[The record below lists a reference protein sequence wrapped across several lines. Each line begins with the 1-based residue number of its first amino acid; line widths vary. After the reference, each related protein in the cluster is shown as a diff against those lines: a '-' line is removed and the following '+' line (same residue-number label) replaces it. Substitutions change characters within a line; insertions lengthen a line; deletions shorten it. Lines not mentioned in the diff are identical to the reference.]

1 MEKRYIIRILTWGLT
16 FFILAGLGIYGLI
29 LSSNNSPSPTE
40 NTNKLENIVNY
51 FNSNNY
57 KDSNIISSKQNNKI
71 IISYTSSTENKDY
84 EYQYSNNILTTSFD
98 TNDETGMGILK
109 IMLASVA
116 ENLGKSYT
124 DIITKFDTLDLT
136 TYSIG
141 EGIYFE
147 DNGSLVN
154 VQINTNVDL
163 VIKEAEYFTQSDL
176 NINEITEGSFNTTK
190 DSLKLNINGTENPII
205 TISESPIISTN
216 SYNSILSVI
225 SILFNDTTTSNY
237 FENNYSSINIGNKT
251 FNGFKIEINPN
262 LNDNEKLIFNSNE
275 QIIRVTINKDQLSI

>member
-1 MEKRYIIRILTWGLT
+1 MEKRYIIRILTWGLA

-29 LSSNNSPSPTE
+29 LSSNDSPSPTE
-40 NTNKLENIVNY
+40 NTNKLETIVSY

-84 EYQYSNNILTTSFD
+84 EYQYSDNILTTSFNI
-98 TNDETGMGILK
+98 NDVTAMETLK

-124 DIITKFDTLDLT
+124 DIITKFDALDLT
-136 TYSIG
+136 TYSIS

-147 DNGSLVN
+147 ENENLIN
-154 VQINTNVDL
+154 VQINTNVGL
-163 VIKEAEYFTQSDL
+163 TIKEAEYFTQSDL
-176 NINEITEGSFNTTK
+176 NINEINEGSFNITK
-190 DSLKLNINGTENPII
+190 DNLKLNINGIENPIV
-205 TISESPIISTN
+205 TISESPIISIN

-237 FENNYSSINIGNKT
+237 FKNNYSSINIGNKT

-275 QIIRVTINKDQLSI
+275 QIIRVTINKNQLSL